1 MSEAI
6 IKVTDGPGSELEANI
21 ALKAVQ
27 TLIENLLQAEGLLE
41 HGYAKL
47 GYLLTEV
54 SEHRYWLAAGFESF
68 GEYIKSLSEK
78 YNRGRTQLYHYFSTV
93 KELKPYLKE
102 AQLNEM
108 GIAKA
113 NEIRKSVKQTGFP
126 PKDEIIEQA
135 LKPEV
140 TTAIVRKLL
149 FESTNRP
156 PDEKGTW
163 MDFEGFYVT
172 PDERLVINSAFEA
185 AWRTDP
191 VVQKD
196 VPAWVRRKEAILRMA
211 MEFLAEHGDKSERG
225 EA

>member
-1 MSEAI
+1 MKTAI
-6 IKVTDGPGSELEANI
+6 VKIVDGPGSKLEAN
-21 ALKAVQ
+21 V
-27 TLIENLLQAEGLLE
+27 TLAKVDKLISELLTAEGLLE

-54 SEHRYWLAAGFESF
+54 SEHRYWEAAGLESF

-93 KELKPYLKE
+93 KELKPYLTE
-102 AQLNEM
+102 DQLNEM

-126 PKDEIIEQA
+126 PKEEIISEA
-135 LKPEV
+135 VKPGV
-140 TTAIVRKLL
+140 TTATVRKLL
-149 FESTNRP
+149 FEATNRP
-156 PDEKGTW
+156 ADEKGTW

-172 PDERLVINSAFEA
+172 EDERLVIRSAFEA

-191 VVQKD
+191 IVSKS
-196 VPAWVRRKEAILRMA
+196 VPDWTRRKEAVLRMA
-211 MEFLAEHGDKSERG
+211 MEYLAEHGDKAEKG